1 MSKLAKKPVPIPAGV
16 TITKQDGVALVTGT
30 KGELRV
36 RIPHGIVWEAGEG
49 GLRVGTDLS
58 SKQARAD
65 LGTTW
70 SLIRNAARGV
80 SEGFSKTLEIEGVGY
95 KMAVEGKYV
104 VLSLGYV
111 NPVRLAIPEGI
122 SATIEKTS
130 MTVSGTNKD
139 LVGRFAAE
147 IRSLK
152 KPEPYKGK
160 GIHYQGETIR
170 RKAGKKATA
179 TAG

>member
-1 MSKLAKKPVPIPAGV
+1 MSKLAKKPVPVPTGV
-16 TITKQDGVALVTGT
+16 TVTAEAGFAFVKGT

-36 RIPHGIVWEAGEG
+36 RIPQGIEWKAAEQ
-49 GLRVGTDLS
+49 GLMVETKLT

-70 SLIRNAARGV
+70 SLLRNAAHGV
-80 SEGFSKTLEIEGVGY
+80 SEGFSKILEIEGVGY
-95 KMAVEGKYV
+95 KMAVEGKQV
-104 VLSLGYV
+104 VLSLGFV
-111 NPVRLAIPEGI
+111 NPVRLDIPEGLTVVVEKLTM
-122 SATIEKTS
+122 TI
-130 MTVSGTNKD
+130 SGTNKD

-160 GIHYQGETIR
+160 GIHYKGEVIR